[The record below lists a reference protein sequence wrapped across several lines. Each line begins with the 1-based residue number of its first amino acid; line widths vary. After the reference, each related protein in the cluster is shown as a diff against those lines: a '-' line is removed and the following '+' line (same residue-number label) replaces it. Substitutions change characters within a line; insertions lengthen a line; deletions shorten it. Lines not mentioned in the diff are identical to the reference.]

1 MHAAGVYEIKN
12 TLDGKVYIGSSV
24 HVGRRI
30 AAHRCALK
38 RGSHSSAHL
47 QAAWNKHGAAVFV
60 FRPLLLCAEKDL
72 LFYEQRLID
81 GFKANDPAHGYNK
94 RPVAASNAGMH
105 LSEEHKRKIAASM
118 PRGEAHM
125 YHGKRLSDA
134 AYKAAADLKRAE
146 GLSPEWRANLSAVRK
161 GKKKPEGFG
170 AKIAAVR
177 RGRKHTD
184 ATRAKLSRTRTGL
197 AQTKAQKEARGKLNF
212 EKAAEIRA
220 LHAATGLSHQAI
232 ADQYGVARSQ
242 ISTLLRGESWVS

>member
-1 MHAAGVYEIKN
+1 MRAAGVYEIRN
-12 TLDGKVYIGSSV
+12 TLDDKVYIGSSV
-24 HVGRRI
+24 HIGKRL

-38 RGSHSSAHL
+38 RGGHYSAHM
-47 QAAWNKHGAAVFV
+47 QAAWNKHGGENFAFK
-60 FRPLLLCAEKDL
+60 PLLICAERDL

-94 RPVAASNAGMH
+94 RPVAASNAGMK
-105 LSEEHKRKIAASM
+105 LSEEHKRKIAASV

-134 AYKAAADLKRAE
+134 AYKAAADKKRAE
-146 GLSPEWRANLSAVRK
+146 GLSPEWRAKLSAVRK

-170 AKIAAVR
+170 AKVAQLR
-177 RGRKHTD
+177 RGTKHSE
-184 ATRAKLSRTRTGL
+184 AARLKMSLTRTGL

-220 LHAATGLSHQAI
+220 LHAAAGLSHQAI
-232 ADQYGVARSQ
+232 ADQYGVTRSRV
-242 ISTLLRGESWVS
+242 SALLRGESWVS

>member
-1 MHAAGVYEIKN
+1 MRAAGVYEIRN

-24 HVGRRI
+24 HVGKRI

-38 RGSHSSAHL
+38 RGDHSSAHL
-47 QAAWNKHGAAVFV
+47 QAAWNKHGAESFV

-81 GFKANDPAHGYNK
+81 GFKANDPARGYNK
-94 RPVAASNAGMH
+94 RPVVASNAGMK
-105 LSEEHKRKIAASM
+105 LSEGHKRKIAASV

-125 YHGKRLSDA
+125 YFGKRLSDA
-134 AYKAAADLKRAE
+134 AYKAAADQKRAH
-146 GLSPEWRANLSAVRK
+146 GLSPETCAKLSAARK

-170 AKIAAVR
+170 AKIGAIK
-177 RGRKHTD
+177 RGVKHTG
-184 ATRAKLSRTRTGL
+184 AALENIRKARFGIQ
-197 AQTKAQKEARGKLNF
+197 QTKAQKEARGKLNF

-242 ISTLLRGESWVS
+242 ISTLLRGEPWVS